1 MPNLLNGAYHTI
13 TCQKTATTV
22 VMTVDGT
29 VYRRTTTIGSISN
42 TSDLII
48 GARSGASTSDDWFKG
63 SLDEVTITTGS

>member
-1 MPNLLNGAYHTI
+1 
-13 TCQKTATTV
+13 
-22 VMTVDGT
+22 MTVDGT